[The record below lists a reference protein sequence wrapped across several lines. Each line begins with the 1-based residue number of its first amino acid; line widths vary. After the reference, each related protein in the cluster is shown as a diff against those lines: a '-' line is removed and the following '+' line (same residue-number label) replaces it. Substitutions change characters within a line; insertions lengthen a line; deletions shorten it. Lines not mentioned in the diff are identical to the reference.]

1 MKKRFACLALAS
13 ALLALG
19 ACSAAGAEVTVWRAV
34 PSYYLESG
42 AAIESETV
50 RADAGPSEIDAAVAA
65 FNSDTNDAELERPLP
80 DGVDITGW
88 ELDGT
93 ELKLSVSAEYASV
106 TGYRRSIADACMVL
120 TFCAIEGVERVSI
133 YSEGTM
139 LTAAMSAADIVLT
152 DVTGAG

>member
-13 ALLALG
+13 TLLALG

-50 RADAGPSEIDAAVAA
+50 RADAGLSEIDAAVAA
-65 FNSDTNDAELERPLP
+65 FNSERPLP

>member
-50 RADAGPSEIDAAVAA
+50 RADAGLSEIDAAVAA

-106 TGYRRSIADACMVL
+106 RYFYTTENNTSYDIKILLQMPWGVKHISGIDAAAVIL
-120 TFCAIEGVERVSI
+120 TVQAI
-133 YSEGTM
+133 
-139 LTAAMSAADIVLT
+139 LL
-152 DVTGAG
+152 